1 MELHLLIKIVHM
13 SSVALL
19 IVAFLLRATQLLM
32 NQDKAAS
39 GVKSPKIL
47 IALQHLSLTLVVLTG
62 VTLLIMND
70 LQVQTWF
77 YAKVVLFLVMVS
89 SLIKAYKNDE
99 SILLVQRK
107 AGLVIS
113 AVALAAIIVL
123 VMIKPVFG

>member
-47 IALQHLSLTLVVLTG
+47 TALQHLSLTLVVLTG

-99 SILLVQRK
+99 NILLVQRK

-113 AVALAAIIVL
+113 AVALAAIIAL

>member
-32 NQDKAAS
+32 NQDKATS

-47 IALQHLSLTLVVLTG
+47 ITLQHLSLTLVVLTG